1 MHVFVCAVQA
11 PEIDLRSLTEELFP
25 VAEEFGLD
33 PRSGWQ
39 TASPSGRVLAA
50 GVHHAADVARTRS
63 YVHLSDRSATWFDGL
78 PVATPQVGFDERDA
92 AQLDRNWQA
101 LPEGLEGQF
110 SAIRLDLEHD
120 RAEVLLDPLGLV
132 PVFIAQTD
140 AGGHLLSNSLV
151 LLTRLL
157 GGHQPDPCGV
167 STFVAI
173 GWAADRRTLID
184 GISVLRG
191 GSVHRIGNGRVDSNA
206 HFGPGVLAQRPRGSG
221 DAREVAEQMAGLM
234 RSACRDFDLV
244 QCALTGG
251 RDSRLLLALLLE
263 AGIDVE
269 YYTIGERGDPDIDIA
284 VDVARELELD
294 YYLTTVDEINPGI
307 DWSDAADSFLARVD
321 GLASLDQLRDHLEL
335 TEPVPRL
342 DLKLWG
348 VGGEMGRAG
357 TGNLVPLASNVPLL
371 RHSADY
377 QHRLL
382 AAKARDDG
390 LLTPAGRGLVDG
402 SIRDFL
408 AKRRAEGWK
417 TFEFNESFYVFERT
431 GCWGMTGPRRTAV
444 TADLFSA
451 FITRPFLDYA
461 FSMKTGARYVEVPHY
476 SLMSVLSPKLRDMPY
491 LSPWHPQHP
500 RLAGAM
506 AAQQFATTL
515 WRRLHSAEA
524 LSTEGSEKRVEAEG
538 SFVGW
543 WLESRLELVQDV
555 CLQDSGPWELIDRRR
570 LEALLT
576 GAPEERLASWYA
588 LVRAISVC
596 WFLNRTLTQQSAH
609 PPRVA
614 APQL

>member
-1 MHVFVCAVQA
+1 VHVFVCALQA
-11 PEIDLRSLTEELFP
+11 PGIDQSVLNEELFA

-33 PRSGWQ
+33 RRSGWQ

-50 GVHHAADVARTRS
+50 GVHHSADVARARS
-63 YVHLSDRSATWFDGL
+63 YVHLAERSATWFDGL
-78 PVATPQVGFDERDA
+78 PVATVQIAFDERDA

-110 SAIRLDLEHD
+110 SAIRLDLERD

-132 PVFIAQTD
+132 PVFVAQTAD
-140 AGGHLLSNSLV
+140 GGHLLSNSLV

-157 GGHQPDPCGV
+157 GAYQPDPCGV

-191 GSVHRIGNGRVDSNA
+191 GAVHRIGDGRVDSTA

-221 DAREVAEQMAGLM
+221 DAREVAEQMAAMMG
-234 RSACRDFDLV
+234 SACRGFDLV

-263 AGIDVE
+263 AGVDVQ

-284 VDVARELELD
+284 VEVARKMELD

-335 TEPVPRL
+335 TEPLSRL

-371 RHSADY
+371 RHSTGY

-382 AAKARDDG
+382 AAKARDEG
-390 LLTPAGRGLVDG
+390 LLTPAGRSLVDG

-408 AKRRAEGWK
+408 AKRQEEGWMSY
-417 TFEFNESFYVFERT
+417 ELGESFYVFERT

-476 SLMSVLSPKLRDMPY
+476 SLMSALSPKLRDMPY
-491 LSPWHPQHP
+491 LSAWHPQHP

-506 AAQQFATTL
+506 AAQQFAITL
-515 WRRLHSAEA
+515 WRRLHAAEA

-538 SFVGW
+538 SFVNG
-543 WLESRLELVQDV
+543 WLESRLELVRDV
-555 CLQDSGPWELIDRRR
+555 CLQDSGPWDLIDRRR

-576 GAPEERLASWYA
+576 GAPEERLASWYS
-588 LVRAISVC
+588 LVRAVSVC
-596 WFLNRTLTQQSAH
+596 WFLNRTLTLQSAH
-609 PPRVA
+609 PPQVA
-614 APQL
+614 VRS